1 VTTVTLYGTAV
12 EYGYDP
18 EKVFERIENKLETS
32 AEKALIEYFK
42 NLLAEVE
49 HAFSDVL
56 TNYKFDSYSDFK
68 LKLYAALAKARDV
81 LQRNKNTLPEHR
93 YLFWN
98 IWKYGEPTDRYEGI
112 EVPIAVI
119 EITEDGWIYMYETSI
134 IVAYD
139 NSKKIAVIDT
149 DEVWYYKYI
158 AATQGSLSNEG
169 VRRYVAKWLFSNAAF
184 DVVHIKVPVL
194 GCVE

>member
-1 VTTVTLYGTAV
+1 MTTVTLYGTAV
-12 EYGYDP
+12 EYGHT
-18 EKVFERIENKLETS
+18 EKVFDRIENKLETS

-42 NLLAEVE
+42 NLVTEVKR
-49 HAFSDVL
+49 AFSDEL
-56 TNYKFDSYSDFK
+56 TNYKFDSYHDFE

-98 IWKYGEPTDRYEGI
+98 IWSYGEPTDKYQGI

-119 EITEDGWIYMYETSI
+119 EITEDGWIYEIETSI
-134 IVAYD
+134 IVAY
-139 NSKKIAVIDT
+139 NHSKKIAVIDT

-158 AATQGSLSNEG
+158 ATTQESLSDEG

-184 DVVHIKVPVL
+184 GTVHIKVPIL

>member
-1 VTTVTLYGTAV
+1 MTTVTLYGTAV

-18 EKVFERIENKLETS
+18 EKVFDRIESKLETS

-49 HAFSDVL
+49 RAFSDEL
-56 TNYKFDSYSDFK
+56 TNYKFDSYHDFE

-98 IWKYGEPTDRYEGI
+98 IWTYGKPTDKYQGI

-119 EITEDGWIYMYETSI
+119 EITEDGWIYKIETYI
-134 IVAYD
+134 IVAY
-139 NSKKIAVIDT
+139 NHSKKIAVIDT
-149 DEVWYYKYI
+149 DKVWYYKYI
-158 AATQGSLSNEG
+158 AATQESLSDEG
-169 VRRYVAKWLFSNAAF
+169 VRRYVAKWLSSNTAF
-184 DVVHIKVPVL
+184 DAVHIKVPVL
-194 GCVE
+194 RCGE

>member
-1 VTTVTLYGTAV
+1 MTTVTLYGTAV
-12 EYGYDP
+12 EYGYTD
-18 EKVFERIENKLETS
+18 KVFERIENKLETS

-42 NLLAEVE
+42 NLVAEVE
-49 HAFSDVL
+49 RAFSDEL
-56 TNYKFDSYSDFK
+56 TNYKFDSYHDFE

-98 IWKYGEPTDRYEGI
+98 IWSYGEPTDKYQGI

-119 EITEDGWIYMYETSI
+119 EITEDGWIYEIETSI
-134 IVAYD
+134 IVAY
-139 NSKKIAVIDT
+139 NHSKKIAVIDT

-158 AATQGSLSNEG
+158 ATTQESLSDEG

-184 DVVHIKVPVL
+184 GTVHIKVPIL

>member
-1 VTTVTLYGTAV
+1 MTTVTLYGTAV

-18 EKVFERIENKLETS
+18 EKVFDRIESKLETS

-49 HAFSDVL
+49 RAFSDVL
-56 TNYKFDSYSDFK
+56 TNYKFDSYHDFE

-119 EITEDGWIYMYETSI
+119 EITEDGWIYKIEARI

-158 AATQGSLSNEG
+158 AATQGSLSDEG
-169 VRRYVAKWLFSNAAF
+169 VRRYVAKWLSSNVAF
-184 DVVHIKVPVL
+184 DAVHIKIPVL
-194 GCVE
+194 RCGE